1 MLFANTFSRWKAVP
15 LHHHNQLINDKPVEM
30 DTTVVPQWL
39 EWLLGIIYAGLLLVF
54 IILLVKSIKTIK
66 KQ

>member
-1 MLFANTFSRWKAVP
+1 MY
-15 LHHHNQLINDKPVEM
+15 
-30 DTTVVPQWL
+30 TTVVPQWL

-54 IILLVKSIKTIK
+54 IILLVKSIKNIK